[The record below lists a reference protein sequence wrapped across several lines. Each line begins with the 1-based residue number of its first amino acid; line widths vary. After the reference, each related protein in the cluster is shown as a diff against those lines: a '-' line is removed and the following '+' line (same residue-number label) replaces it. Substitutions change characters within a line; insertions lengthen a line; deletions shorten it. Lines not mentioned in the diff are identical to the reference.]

1 MVKMKRVTREKQII
15 LAARVASMV
24 FTPFY
29 LPILGLVVLFFLS
42 YLSQYPPSYKFF
54 VLAVVYFF
62 TILLPTFLIHLYR
75 RYQGWSLIE
84 LGHKERRIVPYLI
97 SILCYFTCLY
107 LMEQMH
113 IPSFMR
119 SIVAAALIIQIVCAL
134 INVWWKI
141 STHTAAIGGV
151 AGALFVFSEVFRF
164 NPTWWF
170 CLVLGIA
177 GILGTSRMILRQHT
191 LLQVVVGFLVGFA
204 CALFA
209 ILKL

>member
-1 MVKMKRVTREKQII
+1 M
-15 LAARVASMV
+15 AARVASMV

-29 LPILGLVVLFFLS
+29 LPILGLVALFFLS
-42 YLSQYPPSYKFF
+42 YLNQYPTSYKFF
-54 VLAVVYFF
+54 VLAAVYFF

-84 LGHKERRIVPYLI
+84 LGNRERRIVPYII

-107 LMEQMH
+107 MMQQMH
-113 IPSFMR
+113 IPYFMR
-119 SIVAAALIIQIVCAL
+119 SIVASALIIQIVCAL

-151 AGALFVFSEVFRF
+151 AGALFIFSEVFRF

-170 CLVLGIA
+170 CLVLIIA
-177 GILGTSRMILRQHT
+177 GILGTSRMILRQHS
-191 LLQVVVGFLVGFA
+191 LLQVVVGFVVGFF
-204 CALFA
+204 CAFFA

>member
-1 MVKMKRVTREKQII
+1 MTREKQII
-15 LAARVASMV
+15 IAARVVSMV

-29 LPILGLVVLFFLS
+29 LPILGLVALFFLS
-42 YLSQYPPSYKFF
+42 YLSQYLPSYKFF

-97 SILCYFTCLY
+97 SILCYYTCLY
-107 LMEQMH
+107 IMEQMH
-113 IPSFMR
+113 IPYFMR
-119 SIVAAALIIQIVCAL
+119 SIVASALVIQIVYAL

-151 AGALFVFSEVFRF
+151 AGALLIFSELFNF
-164 NPTWWF
+164 NPMWWF
-170 CLVLGIA
+170 SLVLLVA
-177 GILGTSRMILRQHT
+177 GILGTSRMILRQHS
-191 LLQVVVGFLVGFA
+191 LAQVVGGFLIGFF
-204 CALFA
+204 CAVLT
-209 ILKL
+209 IVYL

>member
-1 MVKMKRVTREKQII
+1 MTREKQII
-15 LAARVASMV
+15 LTARVVSMI

-29 LPILGLVVLFFLS
+29 RPILGLVALFFLS
-42 YLSQYPPSYKFF
+42 YLNQYLTSYKFF

-84 LGHKERRIVPYLI
+84 LGAKERRIVPYVI
-97 SILCYFTCLY
+97 SILCYFACLY
-107 LMEQMH
+107 MMEQMH
-113 IPSFMR
+113 TPYFMR
-119 SIVAAALIIQIVCAL
+119 SIVFSALIIQIVCAL

-151 AGALFVFSEVFRF
+151 AGALFIFSEVFRF

-170 CLVLGIA
+170 CLVLIIA
-177 GILGTSRMILRQHT
+177 GVLGSSRMILRQHT
-191 LLQVVVGFLVGFA
+191 LSQVVVGFLVGVV
-204 CALFA
+204 CAIVGIIYL
-209 ILKL
+209 